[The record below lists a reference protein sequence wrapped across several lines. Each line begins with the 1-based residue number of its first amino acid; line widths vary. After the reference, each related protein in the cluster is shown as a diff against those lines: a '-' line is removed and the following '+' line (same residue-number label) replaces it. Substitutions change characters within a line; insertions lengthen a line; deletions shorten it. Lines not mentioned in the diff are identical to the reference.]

1 MWGKYLALGD
11 SFSEGLSDPYPDGTY
26 RGWADRTAEKLAI
39 SDSEFRYANLA
50 VRGRKMNRIINE
62 QIPLAMEMKP
72 DLVTIAAGV
81 NDALR
86 RNWDP
91 VNVIKLYEHGI
102 SQLRRSG
109 AHILVVAFG
118 DPENRGQLA
127 GVRERL
133 RFLNHETVKLAAKY
147 DCSVVDFWPERGFD
161 HDLFWSD
168 DRLHLSSIGHQFA
181 AKAALHALGL
191 ADDSW
196 RRPEIELPS
205 DPNWAARRISD
216 ARWLKEHMA
225 PWALRRL
232 QGRSSGDH
240 LQPKRP
246 DFAPIGF
253 NPEPF
258 NE

>member
-91 VNVIKLYEHGI
+91 VNVIKLY
-102 SQLRRSG
+102 
-109 AHILVVAFG
+109 
-118 DPENRGQLA
+118 
-127 GVRERL
+127 
-133 RFLNHETVKLAAKY
+133 
-147 DCSVVDFWPERGFD
+147 
-161 HDLFWSD
+161 
-168 DRLHLSSIGHQFA
+168 
-181 AKAALHALGL
+181 
-191 ADDSW
+191 
-196 RRPEIELPS
+196 
-205 DPNWAARRISD
+205 
-216 ARWLKEHMA
+216 
-225 PWALRRL
+225 
-232 QGRSSGDH
+232 
-240 LQPKRP
+240 
-246 DFAPIGF
+246 
-253 NPEPF
+253 
-258 NE
+258 